1 MQKVTAVIITYNEEK
16 TIRRC
21 LESLYSV
28 ADEII
33 VIDSYSTDQTKQVCE
48 GHTIKFIEK
57 KFEGYIEQKNFGNSL
72 STHDYILSLDADE
85 ALSPELQNSI
95 LELKMQVKMHDA
107 YFVHRKNNYCGK
119 WIRFSGWYPDKSI
132 RLFNKTKGQ
141 WGGPTPHEYVVMNQG
156 SSIERLNGDILHWSY
171 ETHREHQERSKHY
184 AEMAAIYLHQKG
196 VEVNAI
202 MICIKPIFRFIKH
215 YIIKFG
221 FLDGKAGFQISKISA
236 LEVYHKYK
244 KLKQLYR

>member
-16 TIRRC
+16 TIGRC
-21 LESLYSV
+21 LESLNSV

-33 VIDSYSTDQTKQVCE
+33 VIDSFSTDQTKQVCAWYPIRFFE
-48 GHTIKFIEK
+48 N

-85 ALSPELQNSI
+85 ALSPELQNS
-95 LELKMQVKMHDA
+95 LNEWKMQELMHDA
-107 YFVHRKNNYCGK
+107 YIIHRKNNYCGK
-119 WIRFSGWYPDKSI
+119 WIKHSGWYPDKSI

-171 ETHREHQERSKHY
+171 ETLREHQERSKHY
-184 AEMAAIYLHQKG
+184 AELAAIYLHQKG
-196 VEVNAI
+196 VKVNAV
-202 MICIKPIFRFIKH
+202 MICVKPIFRFIKH
-215 YIIKFG
+215 YFIKMG
-221 FLDGKAGFQISKISA
+221 FLDGKAGYQISKISA
-236 LEVYHKYK
+236 WEVYYKYK
-244 KLKQLYR
+244 KLRQLYR